1 MKLGSI
7 IPADG
12 SSIEIGDS
20 ERVSIAAVEGQSKGG
35 ILSKACE
42 YVQMLQDRLAR

>member
-12 SSIEIGDS
+12 SRVEIGDS
-20 ERVSIAAVEGQSKGG
+20 ERVSIANAEGQSKGG

-42 YVQMLQDRLAR
+42 YVQMLQEKKS